1 MPTPTAPV
9 GQYVTAGSG
18 RATVYGATVSAR
30 HDATVF
36 HAMGFDAGDLIRRS
50 VEEATRLREA
60 ERHAVGRPLM
70 PGSSHPGQPGFPAVP
85 HGSLD
90 NSYQE
95 DDFSI
100 NAPLQ
105 CAPRSPTTVKMP
117 SDGVHHNA
125 ANDRKDSGLFPQE
138 FVMNPPGHQS
148 SGKGSYGVGQTL
160 DFVVTF
166 SEGVFV
172 NGNPSIA
179 VNGMTSGARQA
190 AYLAGSGTNRL
201 TFRYVVQAGD
211 ALAPKKNLSLG
222 KTISLVGAS
231 IFDRD
236 AKNPATVSFS
246 PPSLSGVRI
255 ASV

>member
-1 MPTPTAPV
+1 V
-9 GQYVTAGSG
+9 GGSG
-18 RATVYGATVSAR
+18 TPRLTFQYTVGTKDYAEQVSLGAKIVSASR
-30 HDATVF
+30 LIKAGTDKLADALPAGV
-36 HAMGFDAGDLIRRS
+36 AGAVLGGVRFDA
-50 VEEATRLREA
+50 VAPKV
-60 ERHAVGRPLM
+60 VGRV
-70 PGSSHPGQPGFPAVP
+70 QVP
-85 HGSLD
+85 
-90 NSYQE
+90 
-95 DDFSI
+95 
-100 NAPLQ
+100 
-105 CAPRSPTTVKMP
+105 
-117 SDGVHHNA
+117 
-125 ANDRKDSGLFPQE
+125 
-138 FVMNPPGHQS
+138 
-148 SGKGSYGVGQTL
+148 GKGSYGVGQTL